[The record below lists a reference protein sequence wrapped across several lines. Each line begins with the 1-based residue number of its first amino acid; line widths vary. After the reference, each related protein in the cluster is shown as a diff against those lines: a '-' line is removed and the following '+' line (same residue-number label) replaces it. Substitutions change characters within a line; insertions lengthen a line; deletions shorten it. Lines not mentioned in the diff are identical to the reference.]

1 MDRQRINLVVVSVC
15 AVISIGL
22 LLLHEE
28 TLTSKSRTSA
38 LQSAPTA
45 DLPASTAVSH
55 GASAPHTQT
64 TNHVQSALNVCRAST
79 DGTQRTNICP
89 DHAHEEARTANESR
103 RRRWDPGFLPSL
115 GHPAQ
120 GTPIRFELV
129 GGRFAVGVVALAEV
143 LNGELIRVSGTV
155 TEPEKGRF
163 FFQKQTLPGK
173 AGDYVGLVELPGSK
187 MAYRLEPSQ
196 AGTELVEHP
205 LEAVICYAIPPV
217 DQAMLSETTERVPPL
232 EPQDVPD
239 LVPPYNDGIISL
251 QSLQGAKGVLYIDYR
266 GGYTSTWGG
275 ITYSRPNVNNTQI
288 KDVWKRVA
296 EDYMPFNINVTTDIR
311 VYESAPENSRQRCVV
326 TPTTDAAP
334 GAGGVA
340 YMGSWDWTGDT
351 PCWAFYSTGK
361 SAAEVISHEVGHTLD
376 LGHDGR
382 GDPINEGYFGGHG
395 SGEVG
400 WAPIMGVGY
409 YKNVA
414 QWSKGEYQY
423 ANNTEDDLYKIVNNN
438 NNVDYRADDT
448 GALLATARYLD
459 VASDSTAAAEGVI
472 ETTADT
478 DAFRFTTTGGALSL
492 TAIPVGDWSD
502 LAIQATLAN
511 EAGVVLATDDPQ
523 NTLWARISTNLV
535 AGTYTFCVTGSGRNS
550 AFTNGFSSYASLGYY
565 SITGTVAN
573 ARLSDFFS
581 LPEESTNNTV
591 VGVVTPNPPTADPFV
606 YAITSGNIS
615 GAFAIDNA
623 GVLRVANASALNYEA
638 LATNTQLAVRYE
650 LFITLSNTVT
660 TLAET
665 DRRVVVTILD
675 VNESPTITGFN
686 ATILAH
692 SQVGAPIGSAT
703 ASDPDYYSFVN
714 FSIAAGNTGNA
725 FAIASGTGAMTVAAD
740 IQATTQEVYTL
751 TVRAIDNGIPAL
763 TNDAIVRVTVLPN
776 TTGLFPG
783 SIAYAVYDAIGS
795 ATLITNLTLHARF
808 PNDASAETLRTKF
821 EGAIDRADNYGAALR
836 GYLLPPA
843 SGTYT
848 FWIASDDNSELL
860 LSPTTNPATATRI
873 AYVSDWT
880 SPRQW
885 TKFASQRSTNCTL
898 LAGQAYYIEARVKEG
913 GGGDNIAVAWAGPA
927 TGNQTNVIEGL
938 YLAPCRINYLPHPSG
953 FTATVR
959 RNMQAGTKIGRVT
972 VADLNTSDTHTLSIA
987 SGNTGGLFSMDADGW
1002 IRLADDSAL
1011 PGASSP
1017 VTLTIQARDNGSPQ
1031 LTGTSTVVMV
1041 LASESSVSATQL
1053 HRERFNAIG
1062 SGSAVADLTGQ
1073 AKYPMRPDGLEALTA
1088 FQAPV
1093 NVADAFGSRIRGWVT
1108 PPADGHY
1115 TFFVASDDASQLKFS
1130 LTTNAATA
1138 SVIASVSGYVGAGVY
1153 TQYAS
1158 QISPVQSN
1166 LVAGQHYYI
1175 ETLHK
1180 EGGGGDHVSVAWAG
1194 PGLSGTNVIAGTYL
1208 TPIDINY
1215 APVFTNH
1222 AFNLHYTNAVGSVV
1236 GRLSVTD
1243 SPLDT
1248 LTFKIVSGNSND
1260 CFALNVDTGML
1271 SLSNKPLTQRIYSLL
1286 VAVQDSGYGHL
1297 YPLKTTMATVTVT
1310 SVGYSVTGFTST
1322 IRRDLQSGSR
1332 VGKITVANDAA
1343 RGGGTTNFTV
1353 LAGNGTGA
1361 FSVGAD
1367 GWVRVANEPGLLIEP
1382 SPVSLVVFVSDAG
1395 YPPLAHTVTNLITL
1409 VATNALPATPYR
1421 ELFNGITGVAISDL
1435 TNNAKYPKR
1444 PDALA
1449 AMTSFSSP
1457 INIADNYG
1465 SRVRALLV
1473 PTTNSHYRFFIAT
1486 DDAGQLK
1493 FSRSADPAGASQ
1505 IASVSGWVGANIFAQ
1520 YASQI
1525 SPVQSNLV
1533 AGASYYIEALQKEA
1547 GGGDHVQVA
1556 WTIPGVT
1563 ATNVIPG
1570 SYLQPVD
1577 INFAPTVSN
1586 HLFAVHCTN
1595 RTGYVV
1601 GQVLG
1606 LDSPLDTLS
1615 FKISAGNTNSTFAIQ
1630 PETGVLS
1637 LADDTL
1643 LTTRSVRTFVLTV
1656 TVQDSGYGGLYPL
1669 HAASMTVTVS
1679 LIIPPTLFRFE

>member
-1 MDRQRINLVVVSVC
+1 VH
-15 AVISIGL
+15 AKA
-22 LLLHEE
+22 E
-28 TLTSKSRTSA
+28 TAK
-38 LQSAPTA
+38 
-45 DLPASTAVSH
+45 
-55 GASAPHTQT
+55 
-64 TNHVQSALNVCRAST
+64 
-79 DGTQRTNICP
+79 
-89 DHAHEEARTANESR
+89 ESR
-103 RRRWDPGFLPSL
+103 RRRWDPEFLPSL

-120 GTPIRFELV
+120 GTPIRFELA

-143 LNGELIRVSGTV
+143 LNGELIRVSGTL

-187 MAYRLEPSQ
+187 LAYRLEPSTSPG
-196 AGTELVEHP
+196 GTELVEHP
-205 LEAVICYAIPPV
+205 LEAVICYAIPLV
-217 DQAMLSETTERVPPL
+217 DQAMLSETAERVPPL

-251 QSLQGAKGVLYIDYR
+251 QSLPGAKGVLYIDYR

-275 ITYSRPNVNNTQI
+275 ITYARPNVTNAQI

-311 VYESAPENSRQRCVV
+311 VYEGAPENSRQRCVV

-351 PCWAFYSTGK
+351 PCWSFYSTGK

-382 GDPINEGYFGGHG
+382 GAPINEGYFGGHG

-409 YKNVA
+409 YRNVA

-423 ANNTEDDLYKIVNNN
+423 ANNTEDDLFKIVNNN

-448 GALLATARYLD
+448 GALLATSRYLD
-459 VASDSTAAAEGVI
+459 VTSNSIAFAEGVI

-478 DAFRFTTTGGALSL
+478 DAFRFTTSGGALSL
-492 TAIPVGDWSD
+492 TAVPVGDWSD

-523 NTLWARISTNLV
+523 NTLWARISTNLA

-550 AFTNGFSSYASLGYY
+550 AFTNGFSSYGSLGYY

-573 ARLSDFFS
+573 ARLANFFT
-581 LPEESTNNTV
+581 LPETSTNNTI
-591 VGVVTPNPPTADPFV
+591 VGVVAPNPSTSDPLI
-606 YAITSGNIS
+606 YSITSGNLS

-623 GVLRVANASALNYEA
+623 GVLRVANASALNYEP
-638 LATNTQLAVRYE
+638 LATNTQLAVRFE
-650 LFITLSNTVT
+650 LFVTLSNTVT
-660 TLAET
+660 TLTET
-665 DRRVVVTILD
+665 DRRVLVTILD
-675 VNESPTITGFN
+675 VNEAPTVTGFN

-692 SQVGAPIGSAT
+692 SQIGTPVGSAT

-714 FSIAAGNTGNA
+714 FSLAAGNTGNA

-740 IQATTQEVYTL
+740 IHATTQEVYTL

-763 TNDAIVRVTVLPN
+763 TNDALVRVTVLPN
-776 TTGLFPG
+776 NSELFPG

-808 PNDASAETLRTKF
+808 PNDASAETLRTSF
-821 EGAIDRADNYGAALR
+821 EGATDRADNYGAALR

-843 SGTYT
+843 TGTYT
-848 FWIASDDNSELL
+848 FWVASDDNSELL

-885 TKFASQRSTNCTL
+885 TKYASQKSTNCTL
-898 LAGQAYYIEARVKEG
+898 VAGQAYYIEARVKEG

-938 YLAPCRINYLPHPSG
+938 YLAPCHINYLPHPSG

-972 VADLNTSDTHTLSIA
+972 VSDLNTSDTHTLSIA

-1002 IRLADDSAL
+1002 IRVANDSAL

-1017 VTLTIQARDNGSPQ
+1017 VTLTIQARDTGSPQ
-1031 LTGTSTVVMV
+1031 LTGTNTVVMV
-1041 LASESSVSATQL
+1041 LASDSTVSATQL
-1053 HRERFNAIG
+1053 QRERFNSIG
-1062 SGSAVADLTGQ
+1062 AGSAVADLTGQ
-1073 AKYPMRPDGLEALTA
+1073 AKYPMRPDGLEPLTA

-1093 NVADAFGSRIRGWVT
+1093 NVAESFGSRIRGWVT
-1108 PPADGHY
+1108 PPANGHY
-1115 TFFVASDDASQLKFS
+1115 TFFVASDDSSQLKFS

-1138 SVIASVSGYVGAGVY
+1138 TVIASVSGWVNAGVY
-1153 TQYAS
+1153 NQYAS
-1158 QISPVQSN
+1158 QISAVQSN
-1166 LVAGQHYYI
+1166 LVAGERYYI

-1194 PGLSGTNVIAGTYL
+1194 PGLSGTNVIEGTYL
-1208 TPIDINY
+1208 TPIDLNY

-1222 AFNLHYTNAVGSVV
+1222 TFNLHFTNSVGYLVGS
-1236 GRLSVTD
+1236 LAATD

-1248 LTFKIVSGNSND
+1248 LCYKMVSGNSNT
-1260 CFALNVDTGML
+1260 CFALNADTGML
-1271 SLSNKPLTQRIYSLL
+1271 SLSNKPLTQSSYSLT
-1286 VAVQDSGYGHL
+1286 VSVQDSGYGHL
-1297 YPLKTTMATVTVT
+1297 YPLKTTMATVTVNI
-1310 SVGYSVTGFTST
+1310 VGYYAVGFTNT
-1322 IRRDLQSGSR
+1322 IRRDLQSGAQ
-1332 VGKITVANDAA
+1332 VGKITITDSS
-1343 RGGGTTNFTV
+1343 RGGGAPSFNI
-1353 LAGNGTGA
+1353 LSGNSSGA
-1361 FSVGAD
+1361 FSVSSD
-1367 GWVRVANEPGLLIEP
+1367 GWVRVANEPALLIEA
-1382 SPVSLVVFVSDAG
+1382 SPVSLVVRATDTG
-1395 YPPLAHTVTNLITL
+1395 TPPLASTVTNLITL
-1409 VATNALPATPYR
+1409 VATNALPATIYR
-1421 ELFNGITGVAISDL
+1421 ELFNGITGPNVSDL
-1435 TNNAKYPKR
+1435 TNHSKYPKR
-1444 PDALA
+1444 PDALV
-1449 AMTSFSSP
+1449 AMTNFASP
-1457 INIADNYG
+1457 LNISDYYG
-1465 SRVRALLV
+1465 SRIRALFV
-1473 PTTNSHYRFFIAT
+1473 PKTNSHYRFFVAS
-1486 DDAGQLK
+1486 DDSSQLK
-1493 FSRSADPAGASQ
+1493 FSRSVDAASASV
-1505 IASVSGWVGANIFAQ
+1505 IASVSGWVNAGVFTQ

-1525 SPVQSNLV
+1525 SPVQSNLLS
-1533 AGASYYIEALQKEA
+1533 GSSYYVETLQKENN
-1547 GGGDHVQVA
+1547 GGDHIQVA

-1563 ATNVIPG
+1563 ATNLIDG
-1570 SYLQPVD
+1570 AYLLPVD
-1577 INFAPTVSN
+1577 INYAPTVTN
-1586 HLFAVHCTN
+1586 HQFVVNCTN
-1595 RTGYVV
+1595 KTGSAV
-1601 GQVLG
+1601 GQIVA

-1630 PETGVLS
+1630 PETGLLS
-1637 LADDTL
+1637 LADVTL
-1643 LTTRSVRTFVLTV
+1643 LTTRSVRTFILTV

-1669 HAASMTVTVS
+1669 HATSLTVTVS
-1679 LIIPPTLFRFE
+1679 LSAPPTIIFFL